1 MIAAIFWIMWG
12 LTIVGLLVV
21 GRRHHRETRRT
32 WIGTGKIGGV
42 QTTIRARFTD
52 PEPQT
57 PPEIA
62 GITWRRP

>member
-1 MIAAIFWIMWG
+1 MSAATIFWIMWG

-42 QTTIRARFTD
+42 QTQISRRLRRAGHLFG
-52 PEPQT
+52 
-57 PPEIA
+57 EIVSV
-62 GITWRRP
+62 